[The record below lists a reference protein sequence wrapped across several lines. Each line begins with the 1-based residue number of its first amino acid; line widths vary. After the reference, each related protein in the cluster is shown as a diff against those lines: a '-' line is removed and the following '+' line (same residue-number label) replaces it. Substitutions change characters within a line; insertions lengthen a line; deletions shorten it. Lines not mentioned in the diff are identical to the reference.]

1 MRVLVT
7 GGAGFIG
14 SNLCHRLLGEG
25 HEVICMDN
33 FYTGSRNNIR
43 DFFDNNSFEVV
54 RHDISEPFTVEA
66 DFIINLAC
74 PASVPHYQKDPLK
87 TMKDNVFGI
96 FNVMENA
103 RRLCVPVLHTST
115 SEVYGSP
122 LMHPQPETYNGN
134 VNPVSIRSCYDEG
147 KRAAETIMMDYHR
160 KYGCD
165 VRIIRVFNTY
175 GPKMLEDD
183 GRVVSNFIVQS
194 LRGEPLTV
202 YGDGKQ
208 TRSFCY
214 VSDLIDG
221 IMLFVKD
228 KSGFTGPVNMGN
240 NYEFTVADFAKLVLS
255 LTGSGSTIKF
265 MELPKDDPVQRNPDL
280 SLAKRMLG
288 YNPKVSIE
296 EGLKKTI
303 EYFDNRI
310 RNKNIV

>member
-1 MRVLVT
+1 MRALVT

-14 SNLCHRLLGEG
+14 SNLCERLLNAGY
-25 HEVICMDN
+25 EVICMDN
-33 FYTGSRNNIR
+33 FYTGSKGNIR
-43 DFFDNNSFEVV
+43 EFKDNAAFEVI
-54 RHDISEPFTVEA
+54 RHDISEPFSIEA

-87 TMKDNVFGI
+87 TMKDNVYGI

-103 RRLCVPVLHTST
+103 RRLKIPVLHTST

-122 LMHPQPETYNGN
+122 NVHPQPETYNGN

-147 KRAAETIMMDYHR
+147 KRAAETIMFDYHR
-160 KYGCD
+160 RYGAD
-165 VRIIRVFNTY
+165 IRVIRVFNTY
-175 GPKMLEDD
+175 GPKMLEND
-183 GRVVSNFIVQS
+183 GRVVSNFIVQA
-194 LRGEPLTV
+194 LRGEDLTV
-202 YGDGKQ
+202 YGEGRQ

-221 IMLFVKD
+221 IMLFAEN

-240 NYEFTVADFAKLVLS
+240 NYEFTVLDFAKLVIS
-255 LTGSGSTIKF
+255 LTGSKSKIKF
-265 MELPKDDPVQRNPDL
+265 VELPKDDPVQRNPDL
-280 SLAKRMLG
+280 TLAKSVLG

-303 EYFDNRI
+303 TYFGEVL
-310 RNKNIV
+310 KH

>member
-14 SNLCHRLLGEG
+14 SNLCGRLLNAG
-25 HEVICMDN
+25 HEVLCLDN
-33 FYTGSRNNIR
+33 FYTGSKNNIEE
-43 DFFDNNSFEVV
+43 FKNNAAFEVI
-54 RHDISEPFTVEA
+54 RRDISEPFNIEA

-87 TMKDNVFGI
+87 TMKDNVYGI

-103 RRLCVPVLHTST
+103 RRLKIPVLHTST

-122 LMHPQPETYNGN
+122 SVHPQPENYNGN

-147 KRAAETIMMDYHR
+147 KRAAETVMFDYHR
-160 KYGCD
+160 QYGTD
-165 VRIIRVFNTY
+165 IKVIRVFNTY
-175 GPKMLEDD
+175 GPKMLEND
-183 GRVVSNFIVQS
+183 GRVVSNFVVQA
-194 LRGEPLTV
+194 LRGEDLTV
-202 YGDGKQ
+202 YGNGKQ

-221 IMLFVKD
+221 IMLFIED

-240 NYEFTVADFAKLVLS
+240 NYEFTIADFAKLVLS
-255 LTGSGSTIKF
+255 ITGSKSKIKF
-265 MELPKDDPVQRNPDL
+265 IELPKDDPIQRNPDL
-280 SLAKRMLG
+280 TLAKKTLG

-296 EGLKKTI
+296 EGLKKTV
-303 EYFDNRI
+303 EYFKKVVKR
-310 RNKNIV
+310 

>member
-1 MRVLVT
+1 MRALVT

-14 SNLCHRLLGEG
+14 SNLCERLLNAG

-33 FYTGSRNNIR
+33 FYTGSKNNIEE
-43 DFFDNNSFEVV
+43 FKNNTAFEVI
-54 RHDISEPFTVEA
+54 RGDISEPFNIEA

-87 TMKDNVFGI
+87 TMKDNVYGI

-103 RRLCVPVLHTST
+103 RRLKIPVLHTST

-122 LMHPQPETYNGN
+122 HVHPQPENYNGN

-147 KRAAETIMMDYHR
+147 KRAAETVMFDYHR
-160 KYGCD
+160 QYGTD
-165 VRIIRVFNTY
+165 IKVIRVFNTY
-175 GPKMLEDD
+175 GPKMLEND
-183 GRVVSNFIVQS
+183 GRVVSNFIVQA
-194 LRGEPLTV
+194 LRGEDLTV

-221 IMLFVKD
+221 IMLFIED

-240 NYEFTVADFAKLVLS
+240 NYEFTITDFAKLVLS
-255 LTGSGSTIKF
+255 ITGSKSKIKSI
-265 MELPKDDPVQRNPDL
+265 ELPKDDPIQRNPDL
-280 SLAKRMLG
+280 TLAKKTLG

-296 EGLKKTI
+296 EGLKKTV
-303 EYFDNRI
+303 EYFKKVVKI
-310 RNKNIV
+310 

>member
-1 MRVLVT
+1 MRALVT

-14 SNLCHRLLGEG
+14 SNLCGRLLNAGY
-25 HEVICMDN
+25 EVICMDN
-33 FYTGSRNNIR
+33 FYTGSKNNIEE
-43 DFFDNNSFEVV
+43 FKNNSAFEVI
-54 RHDISEPFTVEA
+54 RRDISEPFNIEA

-87 TMKDNVFGI
+87 TMKDNVYGI

-103 RRLCVPVLHTST
+103 RRLKIPVLHTST

-122 LMHPQPETYNGN
+122 SVHPQPENYNGN

-147 KRAAETIMMDYHR
+147 KRAAETVMFDYHR
-160 KYGCD
+160 RYGTD
-165 VRIIRVFNTY
+165 IKVIRVFNTY
-175 GPKMLEDD
+175 GPKMLEND
-183 GRVVSNFIVQS
+183 GRVVSNFIVQA
-194 LRGEPLTV
+194 LRGEDLTV

-221 IMLFVKD
+221 IMLFIED

-240 NYEFTVADFAKLVLS
+240 NYEFTITDFAKLVLS
-255 LTGSGSTIKF
+255 ITGSKSKIKSI
-265 MELPKDDPVQRNPDL
+265 ELPKDDPIQRNPDL
-280 SLAKRMLG
+280 TLAKKTLG

-296 EGLKKTI
+296 EGLKKTV
-303 EYFDNRI
+303 EYFKKVVKVIKR
-310 RNKNIV
+310 